1 MSFLLESCKVV
12 KLKGL
17 FFEAGFNIPTLQ
29 HSNLTTKFPKQL
41 TIKKIHPIFAVRKI
55 KEELATMANHK
66 SSIKRIRA
74 NAAKRL
80 RNRYQA
86 KTTRNAIKKLRDT
99 TSKEEATP
107 LLTKVISMLDRLAK
121 KNVIHKNKA
130 SNNKS
135 KLTKFV
141 NNLK

>member
-1 MSFLLESCKVV
+1 
-12 KLKGL
+12 
-17 FFEAGFNIPTLQ
+17 
-29 HSNLTTKFPKQL
+29 
-41 TIKKIHPIFAVRKI
+41 
-55 KEELATMANHK
+55 MANHK

-74 NAAKRL
+74 NATKRL

-86 KTTRNAIKKLRDT
+86 KTTRNAIKKLR
-99 TSKEEATP
+99 TSTDKVEATS
-107 LLTKVISMLDRLAK
+107 LLSKVISMLDRLAK

>member
-1 MSFLLESCKVV
+1 
-12 KLKGL
+12 
-17 FFEAGFNIPTLQ
+17 
-29 HSNLTTKFPKQL
+29 
-41 TIKKIHPIFAVRKI
+41 
-55 KEELATMANHK
+55 MANHK
-66 SSIKRIRA
+66 SAIKRIRA

-86 KTTRNAIKKLRDT
+86 KTTRNAIKKLRST
-99 TSKEEATP
+99 TSKAEATP
-107 LLTKVISMLDRLAK
+107 LLAKVASMLDRLAK

-141 NNLK
+141 NGLA